1 MIGMLEGLEYL
12 HSKDFIHRDIK
23 PQNILITK
31 DANVKI
37 TDFGIS
43 QAIDPVRK
51 YMQTNTLGTLG
62 YFAKEAAELQLYT
75 RKSDIFSLGI
85 VFYELL
91 TPNGRNP
98 FTDKDQPV
106 TPIMRIIDNIKNGNF
121 DISDFNPDNPLVGER
136 WLEAWDLIQLMIGS
150 DYKKR
155 GDPSTIRNYIFFKD
169 EQYRYNLINKAQK
182 IFKIQNDKLQKEIK
196 ANMIERTICRLIPH
210 LQRTVTFAKIPGH

>member
-1 MIGMLEGLEYL
+1 
-12 HSKDFIHRDIK
+12 
-23 PQNILITK
+23 
-31 DANVKI
+31 
-37 TDFGIS
+37 
-43 QAIDPVRK
+43 
-51 YMQTNTLGTLG
+51 MQTNTLGTLG

-136 WLEAWDLIQLMIGS
+136 WLEAWDLI
-150 DYKKR
+150 
-155 GDPSTIRNYIFFKD
+155 
-169 EQYRYNLINKAQK
+169 
-182 IFKIQNDKLQKEIK
+182 
-196 ANMIERTICRLIPH
+196 
-210 LQRTVTFAKIPGH
+210 